1 METLAPLLFKFPAA
15 WQKPSS
21 PPLAAWSRAQRS
33 MPGVAPHQLCPTY
46 PGKAAAPERRWD
58 GHSSTAPLWILPPCA
73 GCACLTCI
81 LPAWSR
87 TGKEGNTSLLNF
99 FFFFFSKK
107 CILSSLILLNSLV
120 NGLLSGWETAHITQ
134 FTSSF
139 WKSSP
144 QSQHSIQKKYNRLC
158 YNSPLCMAHR
168 FGMQIPW
175 ISQISTTDF
184 WAFAAVNYEMVTDT
198 VNELWWLLANYSY
211 SPQRRLFM

>member
-1 METLAPLLFKFPAA
+1 MEQGTKEHARGCPSPALPDIPG
-15 WQKPSS
+15 QGSS
-21 PPLAAWSRAQRS
+21 PGEEMRWAQQHS
-33 MPGVAPHQLCPTY
+33 PALDPASLCRVCLSYVY
-46 PGKAAAPERRWD
+46 PPCLVKDWERRK
-58 GHSSTAPLWILPPCA
+58 HISAKL
-73 GCACLTCI
+73 
-81 LPAWSR
+81 
-87 TGKEGNTSLLNF
+87 

-168 FGMQIPW
+168 FGMQIP
-175 ISQISTTDF
+175 
-184 WAFAAVNYEMVTDT
+184 
-198 VNELWWLLANYSY
+198 
-211 SPQRRLFM
+211 